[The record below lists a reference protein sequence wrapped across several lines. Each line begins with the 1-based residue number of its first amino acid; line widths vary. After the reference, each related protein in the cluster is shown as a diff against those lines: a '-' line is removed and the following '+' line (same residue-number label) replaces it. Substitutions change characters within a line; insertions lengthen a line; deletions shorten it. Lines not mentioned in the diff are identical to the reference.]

1 MIDLNVSLRDYFA
14 AHCPDSELPQSVS
27 EGDIIKAFSMTPQTG
42 ERLDPEFRRAA
53 TVKIRCLAR
62 YDYADAML
70 AARET
75 EEGADESISSA
86 T

>member
-1 MIDLNVSLRDYFA
+1 MIDLNISLRDYFA
-14 AHCPDSELPQSVS
+14 AHCPEDELPKQVT
-27 EGDIIKAFSMTPQTG
+27 EGDIIKAFNISDTG
-42 ERLDPEFRRAA
+42 GTRLAPDFRKSA